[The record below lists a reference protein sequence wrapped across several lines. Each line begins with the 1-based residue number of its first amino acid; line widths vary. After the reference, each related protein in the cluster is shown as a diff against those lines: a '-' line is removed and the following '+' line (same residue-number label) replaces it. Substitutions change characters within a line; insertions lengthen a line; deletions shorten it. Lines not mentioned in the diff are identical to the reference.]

1 MKEVSI
7 IGVDLAKQ
15 VFQLHGAT
23 AEGEVVFRK
32 KLSRRQFLA
41 FMQSHPGCVVAME
54 ARATAHHWA
63 RTLTAIG
70 HDVRLIAPKFVKPY
84 VKSQKNDMAD
94 AEAIAEA
101 GSRPTMRFVEVKT
114 PEQQGLGMIFRLRD
128 LLVGQR
134 TQVINALRGH
144 LAEFGLVAGKGREN
158 VDKLRAVLEPGAGS
172 DDLPAVV
179 RHMAQLCFDQIDGL
193 SQRITE
199 LDAQIAAA
207 SRRSRFSA
215 RLQKMPGIGPVTAM
229 ALAAFTPPMDSFRQ
243 GRDFSAWLG
252 LVPRPHSTGGKQ
264 RLGRT
269 SKSGQRDIR
278 RLLIIGAMAVISGAR
293 VRPPAESS
301 WLGRILARKPR
312 MLAAIALANKMARM
326 LWAMI
331 TKNEEFRGGPLV
343 AN

>member
-7 IGVDLAKQ
+7 IGADLAKQ

-32 KLSRRQFLA
+32 KLSRKQFVA
-41 FMQSHPGCVVAME
+41 FLRAQPGCCVAME
-54 ARATAHHWA
+54 ACATAHHWA
-63 RTLTAIG
+63 RTLMAFG
-70 HDVRLIAPKFVKPY
+70 HEVRLIAPKFVKPY
-84 VKSQKNDMAD
+84 VKNQKNDMAD
-94 AEAIAEA
+94 AEAITEA
-101 GSRPTMRFVEVKT
+101 ASRPTMRFVEVKT
-114 PEQQGLGMIFRLRD
+114 SEQQGLGMIFRLRD

-134 TQVINALRGH
+134 TQTINALRGH
-144 LAEFGLVAGKGREN
+144 LAEFGLVTGKGREN
-158 VDKLRAVLEPGAGS
+158 VDRLRSALERDEEAADIPVAVH
-172 DDLPAVV
+172 
-179 RHMAQLCFDQIDGL
+179 HMAQICFAQIDEL
-193 SQRITE
+193 SQRIAE

-215 RLQKMPGIGPVTAM
+215 RLQTMPGVGPITSM
-229 ALAAFTPPMDSFRQ
+229 ALAAFAPPMESFRQ

-252 LVPRPHSTGGKQ
+252 LVPRQHSSGGKQ

-278 RLLIIGAMAVISGAR
+278 RLLIIGAMAVISGTRA
-293 VRPPAESS
+293 RPPAENS
-301 WLGRILARKPR
+301 WLGRLLARKPR

-331 TKNEEFRGGPLV
+331 TKDEEFRGGPLL
-343 AN
+343 AS